1 LVRSKRKKS
10 VERGTEQRRWSIVAW
25 RQDAGE
31 AVEGIESGPEAGG
44 GGAVEC
50 IVIESGPEAGGGGG
64 AVECIVFQS
73 TL

>member
-44 GGAVEC
+44 GGAVES
-50 IVIESGPEAGGGGG
+50 IVSNLHCDEASKR
-64 AVECIVFQS
+64 QRRD
-73 TL
+73 